1 LISGTLLS
9 LTLLIG
15 GLVGVVYA
23 AGVFLSG
30 AVGVA
35 NRFGIPEFIV
45 GSLIVAVGTSAP
57 ELAINLAAS
66 FQSQGDLIISNIV
79 GSNIVNLGLGIGLA
93 GLLIKFDKLPN
104 DYLVSALIGFAAVG
118 AVLVV
123 TLLTANANGIS
134 TIGRAFSFILFGG
147 FVAYTIWS
155 LKYSSA
161 DDEEEYEISGR
172 GMPFLAAQLFFGAVA
187 MAVLADVT
195 VDNAVILAGTLG
207 IPTAVVGATVIAA
220 GGSLPEVFA
229 CIAAA
234 RMGRPKIVVGN
245 IVGSQIFNLLGILGV
260 SGLVGAFTFNSTIS
274 VDIAILLAITVVFL
288 LSFQVAAIR
297 RHLGVLMVGSYLGY
311 AAYLISI
318 SV

>member
-1 LISGTLLS
+1 
-9 LTLLIG
+9 
-15 GLVGVVYA
+15 
-23 AGVFLSG
+23 
-30 AVGVA
+30 
-35 NRFGIPEFIV
+35 
-45 GSLIVAVGTSAP
+45 
-57 ELAINLAAS
+57 
-66 FQSQGDLIISNIV
+66 
-79 GSNIVNLGLGIGLA
+79 
-93 GLLIKFDKLPN
+93 
-104 DYLVSALIGFAAVG
+104 VSALIGFAAVG